1 MRSPSQ
7 GERRDSP
14 AGVAEMNYTIKGI
27 TPALLEAVDFAFAE
41 EGRVEFVRPESS
53 AHHPETRFYMLHD
66 DASLYVQFCVK
77 DAHVRSVQTE
87 YQGPVYTDSCVEFF
101 VQPNT
106 GKGYFNFEI
115 NAGGTLLLTY
125 IEDPTRVP
133 GGFAKFTRVDRAWGS
148 HVQIQTS
155 VPQIVEPERATDWT
169 LRVRIPFALF
179 AHYTGVKPENEWRG
193 NVYKCGDETSHPH
206 WMAWSPVSALNFH
219 LPECFG
225 TLSLNGRICD

>member
-1 MRSPSQ
+1 MH
-7 GERRDSP
+7 
-14 AGVAEMNYTIKGI
+14 YTINKI
-27 TPALLEAVDFAFAE
+27 SPTPLKTIDFSCAE

-66 DASLYVQFCVK
+66 GAVLYVKFCVN
-77 DAHVRSVQTE
+77 DAYVRSVQTE

-101 VQPNT
+101 IQPVKD
-106 GKGYFNFEI
+106 KGYFNFEI

-133 GGFAKFTRVDRAWGS
+133 GGFAKFTRVDADWGKQ
-148 HVQIQTS
+148 VQIQTS
-155 VPQIVEPERATDWT
+155 LPRVVEPERAADWS

-179 AHYTGVKPENEWRG
+179 AYYTGITPENEWRG
-193 NVYKCGDETSHPH
+193 NVYKCGDSTSHPH

-225 TLSLNGRICD
+225 TLALNGRICD

>member
-1 MRSPSQ
+1 MTH
-7 GERRDSP
+7 
-14 AGVAEMNYTIKGI
+14 YTINRI
-27 TPALLEAVDFAFAE
+27 TSAPLETIDFSLAE
-41 EGRVEFVRPESS
+41 EGRVECVRPESS
-53 AHHPETRFYMLHD
+53 AHHPETRFQVLHD
-66 DASLYVQFCVK
+66 GTALYVQFCVK

-101 VQPNT
+101 VQPVT

-133 GGFAKFTRVDRAWGS
+133 GGFVKFTHVGDSWGRQ
-148 HVQIQTS
+148 VQIRS
-155 VPQIVEPERATDWT
+155 SLPRVVEPERATEWS

-179 AHYTGVKPENEWRG
+179 EHYTGVKADNEWRG
-193 NVYKCGDETSHPH
+193 NFYKCGDETSHPH

-225 TLSLNGRICD
+225 SLRLN